1 MTMEQ
6 STVRISTAM
15 LNCLKQYILS
25 ATNGVDLTPIVEDLG
40 GDDMTAIAVALAY
53 KGIKPEIDDAPR
65 FDYYCNSYAQ
75 YEFISYSIIK
85 NMVAAK
91 RTVYTFNQNKEQWET
106 KQLND
111 TCFDLDR
118 WLVMSTSE
126 AECRLKVKQYI
137 RNKTTSKLDGVGEA
151 SKTVLRVSPK
161 E

>member
-1 MTMEQ
+1 MEQ

-25 ATNGVDLTPIVEDLG
+25 TTNGVDLTPIVEDLG
-40 GDDMTAIAVALAY
+40 GDDMMAIAVALAY

-65 FDYYCNSYAQ
+65 FDYYCNSYEQ
-75 YEFISYSIIK
+75 YEFVSYSIIK
-85 NMVAAK
+85 NMVEAK
-91 RTVYTFNQNKEQWET
+91 RCVHTFNKNTEQWET
-106 KQLND
+106 KQLRN
-111 TCFDLDR
+111 TCFNLDR

-137 RNKTTSKLDGVGEA
+137 RDTTSKSDGVGEA

>member
-1 MTMEQ
+1 MDQ

-15 LNCLKQYILS
+15 LNCLKQVLYS
-25 ATNGVDLTPIVEDLG
+25 QTNGVDLSPIVEDLG
-40 GDDMTAIAVALAY
+40 GDDMMAIAVALAY

-65 FDYYCNSYAQ
+65 FDYYCNSYEQ
-75 YEFISYSIIK
+75 YEFVSYSLIK

-91 RTVYTFNQNKEQWET
+91 RTLYTFNQNTEQWET

-111 TCFDLDR
+111 TCFNLDR
-118 WLVMSTSE
+118 WLTTSTSE

-137 RNKTTSKLDGVGEA
+137 RNKTTSKSDGVGEA